1 MTGSSRR
8 LCFSTRELLEKPTKQ
23 LHKLTM
29 ASRSARSGIALYFHN
44 LRYLLGEYSLRAFV
58 HCFPRIPA
66 WLPKSYLWVMSRAT
80 FVLLWKYR
88 TRMEENIEL
97 ALGSQLKDRKERSA
111 LAWRAWQ
118 NFARGVYDT
127 SAVMHYSKAEF
138 IKRIALHGE
147 EHLQRALAKGKG
159 VLALSAHLGGF
170 TLIGGRLA
178 AAGYK
183 FSVVVKHPSNERF
196 ARMLDEYRARL
207 GVDTISAKPRR
218 DAVRGIL
225 KALRANHIVLVI
237 ADEFKSGEVIIDF
250 FGQSCAAPRGP
261 ASLAL
266 RTGAVTLPM
275 FAVRQ
280 ADDSFVL
287 TIDPE
292 IEPIQKD
299 NLDDSVAATTLVFS
313 RRLEDEI
320 RRHPDQW
327 NWLGFPRRDGRISR
341 AEYARRAGL
350 RRPVRKPPSLDDPPA
365 GETVVQRAVKKA
377 GSEVVGKI

>member
-1 MTGSSRR
+1 
-8 LCFSTRELLEKPTKQ
+8 
-23 LHKLTM
+23 M
-29 ASRSARSGIALYFHN
+29 AQSFAQSFDN
-44 LRYLLGEYSLRAFV
+44 LRYRLGEYSLRAFV
-58 HCFPRIPA
+58 ACLPWIPA
-66 WLPKSYLWVMSRAT
+66 WIPNAFLTVMGRLSFAI
-80 FVLLWKYR
+80 LWKYR
-88 TRMEENIEL
+88 TRMEANVAL
-97 ALGSQLKDRKERSA
+97 ALGNETTDAAEPKA
-111 LAWRAWQ
+111 LVWRAWQ

-127 SAVMHYSKAEF
+127 SAVMHYSKEQF
-138 IKRIALHGE
+138 IKRISLRGE
-147 EHLQRALAKGKG
+147 EHLRRALAKGKG

-178 AAGYK
+178 ASGYK
-183 FSVVVKHPSNERF
+183 FSVVVKHPSNARF
-196 ARMLDEYRARL
+196 ARLLDQYRAQL
-207 GVDTISAKPRR
+207 GIHTISAKPRR

-225 KALRANHIVLVI
+225 KALRDNHVVLVI
-237 ADEFKSGEVIIDF
+237 ADEFKSGEVMIDF

-280 ADDSFVL
+280 PDDSFVL

-292 IEPIQKD
+292 IEPVHKD

-313 RRLEDEI
+313 RRLEAEI

-341 AEYARRAGL
+341 AEYARRGGL
-350 RRPVRKPPSLDDPPA
+350 RRPMRKPPPGNGAAKAPA
-365 GETVVQRAVKKA
+365 GEAVV
-377 GSEVVGKI
+377 EPVVRKTGGEMAEKL